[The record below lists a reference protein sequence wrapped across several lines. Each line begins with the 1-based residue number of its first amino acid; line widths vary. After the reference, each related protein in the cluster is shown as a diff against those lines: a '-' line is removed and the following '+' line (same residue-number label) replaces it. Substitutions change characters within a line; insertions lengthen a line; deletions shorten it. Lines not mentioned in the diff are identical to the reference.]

1 MKKIKIILIDDHNI
15 VRDGLKILLMNL
27 TDIEVVGEATNSTEL
42 FELLLNS
49 KPDILLMDI
58 SLPDMSGI
66 AITKKI
72 SSEYPDIKVIMLTA
86 NIDDESVFNSFK
98 AGALGYLPKNILQEE
113 LVEAIKTVY
122 AGDEYIAKS
131 ITNTVMKTY
140 MVRTMLGKNEK
151 HKQGQELSKREIQI
165 IKLLAEGFRY
175 KEIADQLNISSRT
188 VESHKNNILEKLEL
202 HSVVDLVKYAIKN
215 RIISIK

>member
-1 MKKIKIILIDDHNI
+1 MNKIKIVLIDDHNI

-27 TDIEVVGEATNSTEL
+27 PDIEVIGEASNDTEL
-42 FELLLNS
+42 FELLISSN
-49 KPDILLMDI
+49 PDILLMDI
-58 SLPDMSGI
+58 ALPDISGI
-66 AITKKI
+66 TLTKKI
-72 SSEYPDIKVIMLTA
+72 SLEYPDIKVIMLTA
-86 NIDDESVFNSFK
+86 NVDDESIFNSFK

-122 AGDEYIAKS
+122 TGNEYMAKS
-131 ITNTVMKTY
+131 ITNSVMRTY
-140 MVRTMLGKNEK
+140 MVRSMLGKTDK

-175 KEIADQLNISSRT
+175 KEIGEQLNISSRT
-188 VESHKNNILEKLEL
+188 VESHKNNILEKLDL
-202 HSVVDLVKYAIKN
+202 HTVVDLVKYAIKN

>member
-1 MKKIKIILIDDHNI
+1 MNKIKIVLIDDHNI

-27 TDIEVVGEATNSTEL
+27 PDIEVIGEASNDTEL
-42 FELLLNS
+42 FELLISSN
-49 KPDILLMDI
+49 PDILLMDI
-58 SLPDMSGI
+58 ALPDISGI
-66 AITKKI
+66 TLTKKI
-72 SSEYPDIKVIMLTA
+72 SLEYPDIKVIMLTA
-86 NIDDESVFNSFK
+86 NVDDESIFNSFK

-122 AGDEYIAKS
+122 TGNEYMAKS
-131 ITNTVMKTY
+131 ITNSVMKTY
-140 MVRTMLGKNEK
+140 MVRSMLGKTDK

-175 KEIADQLNISSRT
+175 KEIGEQLNISSRT
-188 VESHKNNILEKLEL
+188 VESHKNNILEKLDL
-202 HSVVDLVKYAIKN
+202 HTVVDLVKYAIKN